1 MERYEHII
9 TPEQIKEAIVFSP
22 RKAGGGK
29 SNIPVRNRTEHAAHL
44 QQLFEM
50 ARVDN
55 ERIQGEMLAVS
66 LPARTGTYLEF
77 AGAPAND
84 LMTKSL
90 EDQKAGIRLLNIRNT
105 PINDSDDQTFATV
118 FVPHG
123 KEGEFI
129 SKLQKYASENTPFGK
144 PKNDKL
150 FRSIESVNI
159 ALLKSLWTDDI
170 CNFPTEQNDWYEVWI
185 RINES
190 EALENQQ
197 QTFIETLDT
206 LQIRYKTNSIL
217 TFPERSVI
225 LVYAN
230 KELLTNLL
238 QSSDQI
244 AEFRGV
250 KTLANFLLNEYR
262 SEQLEW
268 IDDVRNRVVTNT
280 NSNSVVCILDTGL
293 NNGHPLITDIVP
305 DRNCATVVGEGS
317 ADRNGHGTNMCGI
330 TIYGDL
336 SHCIA
341 NNNPIIIDNLISSV
355 KLLPHNN
362 DNPKESWGYLTEQAI
377 SVSDVIFP
385 RKNICYC
392 MAITAEDCEHGKP
405 SSWSGAIDTISYNG
419 GDNGKL
425 FMVSA
430 GNISDVNG
438 QDRDIIEQYP
448 TGNSL
453 RPIQNPAQAWNCVTV
468 GAYTTLIANNSPKL
482 QGYERVAPS
491 GGISPFSR
499 TSSLWKK
506 TALIKP
512 EVMFEGGN
520 LAIRKDAQ
528 FPFSADEELQLLTT
542 NKNYQVNYFDVIN
555 ATSAATALAS
565 RFAGKLQ
572 DKYPNLWAESIRGLI
587 VHSAKWTQCM
597 EEQFPAQNRAE
608 MERRLRFCGYGVPC
622 EDRALNS
629 YGNGLTFIAQETIQ
643 PFIKER
649 GSGAVKINEMHFF
662 EFPWPKDI
670 LEQLAE
676 IEVSMRITLSYFI
689 EPAPGEIGWK
699 DKYRYASCGLR
710 FDVNNENEDRRAFQ
724 LRINKAIE
732 AEENEE
738 RGKNDS
744 SRWTIGTDTRNKG
757 SIHSDELKLTAA
769 QLAACN
775 LIAVYPIGGWW
786 KTRTNLRKY
795 NNKLRYSLIVSLD
808 TPVENIDMYID
819 VKNKIETIIRTP
831 IEVEIPI
838 NQR

>member
-105 PINDSDDQTFATV
+105 PINESDNQTFATV

-170 CNFPTEQNDWYEVWI
+170 CNFPTKQNDWYEVWI

-268 IDDVRNRVVTNT
+268 IDDMRNRVVTNT

-838 NQR
+838 NQ

>member
-105 PINDSDDQTFATV
+105 PINESDNQTFATV

-392 MAITAEDCEHGKP
+392 MAIT
-405 SSWSGAIDTISYNG
+405 
-419 GDNGKL
+419 
-425 FMVSA
+425 
-430 GNISDVNG
+430 
-438 QDRDIIEQYP
+438 
-448 TGNSL
+448 
-453 RPIQNPAQAWNCVTV
+453 
-468 GAYTTLIANNSPKL
+468 
-482 QGYERVAPS
+482 
-491 GGISPFSR
+491 
-499 TSSLWKK
+499 
-506 TALIKP
+506 
-512 EVMFEGGN
+512 
-520 LAIRKDAQ
+520 
-528 FPFSADEELQLLTT
+528 
-542 NKNYQVNYFDVIN
+542 
-555 ATSAATALAS
+555 
-565 RFAGKLQ
+565 
-572 DKYPNLWAESIRGLI
+572 
-587 VHSAKWTQCM
+587 
-597 EEQFPAQNRAE
+597 
-608 MERRLRFCGYGVPC
+608 
-622 EDRALNS
+622 
-629 YGNGLTFIAQETIQ
+629 
-643 PFIKER
+643 
-649 GSGAVKINEMHFF
+649 
-662 EFPWPKDI
+662 
-670 LEQLAE
+670 
-676 IEVSMRITLSYFI
+676 
-689 EPAPGEIGWK
+689 
-699 DKYRYASCGLR
+699 
-710 FDVNNENEDRRAFQ
+710 
-724 LRINKAIE
+724 
-732 AEENEE
+732 
-738 RGKNDS
+738 
-744 SRWTIGTDTRNKG
+744 
-757 SIHSDELKLTAA
+757 
-769 QLAACN
+769 
-775 LIAVYPIGGWW
+775 
-786 KTRTNLRKY
+786 
-795 NNKLRYSLIVSLD
+795 
-808 TPVENIDMYID
+808 
-819 VKNKIETIIRTP
+819 
-831 IEVEIPI
+831 
-838 NQR
+838 

>member
-105 PINDSDDQTFATV
+105 PINESDNQTFATV

-724 LRINKAIE
+724 LRIN
-732 AEENEE
+732 N
-738 RGKNDS
+738 
-744 SRWTIGTDTRNKG
+744 RNKG